1 MYRSM
6 SITALQVS
14 HLPAVNWWWVKR
26 WVQFIS
32 ALNSAN
38 AAVNNKAKTLS
49 ICKTLQLQSFAVRPS
64 NILFVRWIFSL
75 FTKTFREKERL
86 LTESIHKVS
95 NKTRLSS
102 KLSKEH
108 GGENNFFL
116 CIYKPQ
122 SLRKKLKE
130 HEHFDISFL
139 DHLEKPEAQAWIPWL
154 LTRLQRT
161 KVKT

>member
-95 NKTRLSS
+95 NKTRLSG
-102 KLSKEH
+102 KLSKGH
-108 GGENNFFL
+108 GGKKTAVF

-130 HEHFDISFL
+130 DKI
-139 DHLEKPEAQAWIPWL
+139 
-154 LTRLQRT
+154 LTFRF
-161 KVKT
+161 